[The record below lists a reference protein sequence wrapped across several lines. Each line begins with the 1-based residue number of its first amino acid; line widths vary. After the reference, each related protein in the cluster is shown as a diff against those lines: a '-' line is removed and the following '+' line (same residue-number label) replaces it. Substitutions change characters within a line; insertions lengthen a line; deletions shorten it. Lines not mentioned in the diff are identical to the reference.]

1 MAAPKGNINNR
12 KGLNL
17 RQKRFCKEYLI
28 DLNAKQAAIRAG
40 YSQNRAGE
48 IGYQLLQKTTI
59 QTYINEIQNQ
69 TAKKLEIT
77 HEMLTA
83 EWAKMAFSN
92 ITHLHNNWIE
102 MKEFEQLKKDNPDI
116 LSCIQEI
123 NTKVEKRD
131 IGDQTFA
138 KIEYVRLKLYDKQRA
153 LENLG
158 KNIGYYSED
167 NSQKQI
173 PIPTYIA
180 PLTDEQIE
188 KLKNEK

>member
-1 MAAPKGNINNR
+1 MPAPIGNINNC

-17 RQKRFCKEYLI
+17 RQKRFCKEYII
-28 DLNAKQAAIRAG
+28 DLNATKAAERAG
-40 YSQNRAGE
+40 YSKNTANEQGARLLVNVSIKEEISKLQN
-48 IGYQLLQKTTI
+48 K
-59 QTYINEIQNQ
+59 

-92 ITHLHNNWIE
+92 ITHLHNTWIE
-102 MKEFEQLKKDNPDI
+102 LKEFEQLKKDNPDI

-123 NTKVEKRD
+123 NTKIEKRD

-158 KNIGYYSED
+158 KNIGYYLED
-167 NSQKQI
+167 NKQKIQ
-173 PIPTYIA
+173 PILY
-180 PLTDEQIE
+180 
-188 KLKNEK
+188 KNVSKQFPNE